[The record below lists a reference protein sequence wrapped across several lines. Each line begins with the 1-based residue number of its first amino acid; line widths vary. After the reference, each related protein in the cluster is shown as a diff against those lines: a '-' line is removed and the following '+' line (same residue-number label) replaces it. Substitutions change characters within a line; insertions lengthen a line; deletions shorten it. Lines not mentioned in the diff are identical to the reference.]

1 MLQWIQ
7 SFSWVNASVN
17 GLKRLFG
24 KSKPVVEEPA
34 PAVEEPAPAVEEP
47 AAAVEEPAGAKPAA
61 KRPRKRRAAK
71 PKQQ

>member
-7 SFSWVNASVN
+7 SLSWVIAIVN
-17 GLKRLFG
+17 GLKQLFS

-34 PAVEEPAPAVEEP
+34 PVVEPPV
-47 AAAVEEPAGAKPAA
+47 AKPAA
-61 KRPRKRRAAK
+61 KRPRKRRPAK